1 MSDLMNKLRKNTTI
15 KDSDI
20 LEDSKFFTAKDLI
33 PTTVPAVNIALSG
46 QINGGFTPGL
56 TIWAGPSKHFKTS
69 FSLLMAKAYM
79 DKYADSVVLFYDSEF
94 GTPQSYFDTFGI
106 DKSRVLHTDRKSVV

>member
-46 QINGGFTPGL
+46 L
-56 TIWAGPSKHFKTS
+56 
-69 FSLLMAKAYM
+69 SL
-79 DKYADSVVLFYDSEF
+79 
-94 GTPQSYFDTFGI
+94 I
-106 DKSRVLHTDRKSVV
+106 HI